1 MKFRIQRFDRTAI
14 SQYLTLVHSE
24 VYSPPDACRKAV
36 FCWQSTRPL
45 RLQILNDRESDLLK
59 FKLVATDG
67 KARAGVITT
76 DHGEIETPIFMP
88 VGTQGSVKAIEPR
101 ELEEIGAQIILGN
114 TYHLYLRPGT
124 EILSSAGG
132 LHRFIHWE
140 KPILTDSGG
149 YQVYSLTD
157 LRKIEEEG
165 VTFKSHLD
173 GSTHFFSPE
182 SVVVIERQIGADI
195 MMVLDECTP
204 YPCDRQYATA
214 SNELTVRWAERC
226 KEAFEINPSHYGH
239 SQALFGIVQG
249 STYPDVREMSAQ
261 KLVQLDFDGYAIGG
275 LAVGEPLEEMYRIT
289 GICESI
295 LPPSKPRYLMGVGT
309 PQNLLESI
317 ERGID
322 MFDCV
327 LPTRNG
333 RNSTLFTHR
342 GSVNIKNATYKSDFR
357 PVDELCTCYTCRTF
371 TRAYLRHLFHVKE
384 ILALQLATIHNLAF
398 YLWLM
403 KEARIQIQASRYG
416 AWKSGMLQQLQ
427 HDSTTETN

>member
-1 MKFRIQRFDRTAI
+1 
-14 SQYLTLVHSE
+14 
-24 VYSPPDACRKAV
+24 
-36 FCWQSTRPL
+36 
-45 RLQILNDRESDLLK
+45 LN
-59 FKLVATDG
+59 FNLVATDG
-67 KARAGVITT
+67 RARAGIIGT

-101 ELEEIGAQIILGN
+101 ELEEVGAQIILGN

-124 EILSSAGG
+124 PILEEAGG
-132 LHRFIHWE
+132 LHKFISWN

-157 LRKIEEEG
+157 LRTIKEEG

-182 SVVVIERQIGADI
+182 SVILIERQIGADI
-195 MMVLDECTP
+195 AMVLDECTP
-204 YPCDRQYATA
+204 YPCEREYAFA

-226 KEAFEINPSHYGH
+226 REAFVANPSLYGH
-239 SQALFGIVQG
+239 SQALFAIVQG
-249 STYPDVREMSAQ
+249 STYPDIREVSAR

-275 LAVGEPLEEMYRIT
+275 LAVGEPIEEMYRIT
-289 GICESI
+289 EVCESL
-295 LPPSKPRYLMGVGT
+295 LPASKPRYLMGVGT
-309 PQNLLESI
+309 PQNLLESV

-327 LPTRNG
+327 MPTRNG
-333 RNSTLFTHR
+333 RNSMLFTR
-342 GSVNIKNATYKSDFR
+342 DGTLNIRNAVFKNDFG
-357 PVDELCTCYTCRTF
+357 PVDESCACYTCRTF
-371 TRAYLRHLFHVKE
+371 TRAYLRHLFQVKE

-403 KEARIQIQASRYG
+403 KEARKHIVAREYRS
-416 AWKSGMLQQLQ
+416 WKSQMLARL
-427 HDSTTETN
+427 HKDITTELN

>member
-1 MKFRIQRFDRTAI
+1 MDG
-14 SQYLTLVHSE
+14 E
-24 VYSPPDACRKAV
+24 P
-36 FCWQSTRPL
+36 
-45 RLQILNDRESDLLK
+45 DLLN
-59 FKLVATDG
+59 FKLLSKDG

-88 VGTQGSVKAIEPR
+88 VGTQGSVKAIEQR
-101 ELEEIGAQIILGN
+101 ELEEVGAQIILGN

-124 EILSSAGG
+124 EVLNNAGG
-132 LHRFIHWE
+132 VHRFIHWE
-140 KPILTDSGG
+140 KPMLTDSGG
-149 YQVYSLTD
+149 YQVYSLSD

-204 YPCDRQYATA
+204 YPCDRPYAAT
-214 SNELTVRWAERC
+214 SNKLTVRWAERC
-226 KEAFEINPSHYGH
+226 KEAFEKNPPLYGH
-239 SQALFGIVQG
+239 AQALFGIVQG
-249 STYPDVREMSAQ
+249 SIYPEIREESARS
-261 KLVQLDFDGYAIGG
+261 LVQLDFDGYAIGG
-275 LAVGEPLEEMYRIT
+275 LAVGEPVEEMYRIT
-289 GICESI
+289 EICESV

-317 ERGID
+317 ERGVD

-333 RNSTLFTHR
+333 RNSMLFTHH
-342 GSVNIKNATYKSDFR
+342 GSVNIKNAAYINDFA
-357 PVDELCTCYTCRTF
+357 PVDALCTCYTCRTF
-371 TRAYLRHLFHVKE
+371 TRSYLRHLFHVKE
-384 ILALQLATIHNLAF
+384 ILALQLATIHNLTF

-403 KEARIQIQASRYG
+403 KEARIRIQAKQFG
-416 AWKSGMLQQLQ
+416 VWKSEMLRQLYRE
-427 HDSTTETN
+427 STAETH